1 MLALP
6 AVPAAVQS
14 ASFQEASSGPQQ
26 VQDEAFEVTQPSS
39 PASGSVTAAVT
50 IRSRLQNLRAILTA
64 KKPSMQLLDAATAQR
79 LQSSTEQEQP
89 AEQTIAAPQQG
100 LGKTSQLALDQSRL
114 PAGVPDQRGLGNQ
127 GSEQLSDEVNPSGS
141 RQPSSRLQGLRDAL
155 AAPWQP
161 KQQQQQQQ
169 QEQLH
174 STPMQDLTSAPDG
187 QLSDDSASSTQ
198 AHQMHAGGS
207 DDMPQSE
214 RQAGRPLLQGFRSFT
229 NRLPGFK
236 TAQAPPDKALA
247 SRLPPP
253 DPPSTE
259 PTAGSDQTA
268 NADGLTSEQQP
279 ATEARPGSRLWRLN
293 NRVQGAWEGAS
304 SRAKAMRALLPAYPA
319 YVHIGSHQI
328 LLPASPAMTAAVRSA
343 QQKGLAEEQ
352 QQALIMHRM
361 SAYRG
366 RAIAICRS
374 AHESVL

>member
-64 KKPSMQLLDAATAQR
+64 KRPSMQLLDAATAQR
-79 LQSSTEQEQP
+79 LQSSAEQEQP
-89 AEQTIAAPQQG
+89 AEQTIAASQQG
-100 LGKTSQLALDQSRL
+100 LGKTSQLALDQSRM

-141 RQPSSRLQGLRDAL
+141 RQPSSRLQGLRDVL

-161 KQQQQQQQ
+161 KQQQQQ

-187 QLSDDSASSTQ
+187 QLSDDSAWSTQ
-198 AHQMHAGGS
+198 AHQMYAGGS
-207 DDMPQSE
+207 DDVPRSE
-214 RQAGRPLLQGFRSFT
+214 TQAGRPVLQGFRSFT

-247 SRLPPP
+247 SRLLPA

-268 NADGLTSEQQP
+268 NAGGLTSEQQP
-279 ATEARPGSRLWRLN
+279 ATEARPGSRLY

-374 AHESVL
+374 AHESIL